1 VILEFINTEDILIDE
16 ERKEEEE
23 KLKS

>member
-1 VILEFINTEDILIDE
+1 VILEFINTEDILINE